1 MVRRVRTLRNKRAA
15 ASPGGASFR
24 QRYDDVE
31 RARIEMLQRLA
42 KLDAK
47 SAQAHAAFKRASS
60 LLNQRFRKASL
71 AQRAAMLSAAEWT
84 IDLLET
90 LTTMV

>member
-1 MVRRVRTLRNKRAA
+1 MVRRLRKLLNKRAA

-24 QRYDDVE
+24 KRYDDVE
-31 RARIEMLQRLA
+31 RARGDMLQRLA

-47 SAQAHAAFKRASS
+47 AQTHPAFKRAST
-60 LLNQRFRKASL
+60 LLNQSFRKASL
-71 AQRAAMLSAAEWT
+71 AQRTAVLIAAEWT

-90 LTTMV
+90 LTMFV